1 MPQTNSDPEISLSND
16 QKAIVSSKRKLP
28 AIWIVPIIA
37 MLLGLWMVINHYLTR
52 GPEIYITFTT
62 ADGIEAGK
70 TKIKA
75 LNVDVGLVENV
86 RLNEDLKSVTVIARM
101 QHNSG
106 ALLREDS
113 KFWVVRPRIG
123 SYGVSGLNTLLSGEY
138 IELSPGESKKQ
149 RRSFNGLKEAPI
161 TPLSTPGLRI
171 TLISKE
177 ARSVSTG
184 DPISYRGFRVG
195 RIENKKFD
203 TDLKQHIVRAFIES
217 PYDELVTTSTRFWDN
232 SGISLQAS
240 ADGISLR
247 TGSIESLLFGGVAFD
262 LPEGAN
268 QGDAV
273 EDDTEFE
280 LYSDADS
287 INENPYQF
295 YEEYILLF
303 DSSVRGLLAGAPVLY
318 RGLRIGTVVD
328 ASFKYL
334 DIDMAR
340 TKGREAGIP
349 VLIRLEPG
357 RWLGEDSQS
366 AKSKA
371 AADVKKSVD
380 AGLRATLKLGNLL
393 TGSLIVSLDF
403 YDDTGTESI
412 GKIGNYKSI
421 PTIKTGFEDL
431 QIKVA
436 ELLNKLN
443 SLPLEKVLQEADGTL
458 TQARNTLLA
467 GNKTMN
473 DLSLILKND
482 ETQQIPNTIN
492 TTIHEFRTTMQNLS
506 PDSQLY
512 QDLSETISQL
522 NATLKN
528 IEKFTYTI
536 ETKPNSLIFSRP
548 QPQDLEP
555 KASK

>member
-1 MPQTNSDPEISLSND
+1 MSQASSNAEQT
-16 QKAIVSSKRKLP
+16 AVVSSRRKLP

-37 MLLGLWMVINHYLTR
+37 MLLGVWMVINHYLTR
-52 GPEIYITFTT
+52 GPEISISFST
-62 ADGIEAGK
+62 AEGIEAGK

-75 LNVDVGLVENV
+75 LNVDVGLVESV
-86 RLNEDLKSVTVIARM
+86 QLNKDLKSVSIVARM

-106 ALLREDS
+106 PLLREDS

-123 SYGVSGLNTLLSGEY
+123 TSGVSGLNTLLSGAY

-171 TLISKE
+171 TLISNE
-177 ARSVSTG
+177 ASSVSTG
-184 DPISYRGFRVG
+184 DPVSYRGFRVG
-195 RIENKKFD
+195 RIENSKFD
-203 TDLKQHIVRAFIES
+203 TNMKKRIVSAFIES
-217 PYDELVTTSTRFWDN
+217 PYDELVTTSTRFWDS
-232 SGISLQAS
+232 SGISFQAS
-240 ADGISLR
+240 AEGFSLR
-247 TGSIESLLFGGVAFD
+247 TGSIESLLFGGIAFD

-268 QGDAV
+268 QGAAV
-273 EDDTEFE
+273 EDYTEFI
-280 LYSDADS
+280 LYSNADS
-287 INENPYQF
+287 INENPYQY

-334 DIDMAR
+334 DIELAR

-357 RWLGEDSQS
+357 RWLGEDTNN
-366 AKSKA
+366 AKIKA
-371 AADVKKSVD
+371 ANDVEKSVG

-403 YDDTGTESI
+403 YDNVETTSI
-412 GKIGNYKSI
+412 SNVGKYKSI
-421 PTIKTGFEDL
+421 PTIATGFEDL
-431 QIKVA
+431 QAKVA

-443 SLPLEKVLQEADGTL
+443 SLPLDKVLHEADGTL
-458 TQARNTLLA
+458 KQARNALAA
-467 GNKTMN
+467 GNKTMV
-473 DLSLILKND
+473 DLSAILESD
-482 ETQQIPNTIN
+482 DTQQIPTAIHSTID
-492 TTIHEFRTTMQNLS
+492 EFRETMQGLS

-522 NATLKN
+522 NATLSN
-528 IEKFTYTI
+528 IEKLTYTI
-536 ETKPNSLIFSRP
+536 ETKPSTLIFSRP
-548 QPQDLEP
+548 KSQDLEP
-555 KASK
+555 EALK